1 MHTGAEIDLK
11 LKKTMKLKTIKEMT
25 AVVAF
30 CTACLKLIREGI
42 KFFNT
47 IKTRFPKK
55 EKEVQPSQQS
65 SRNVKSIT
73 LNDIFRW
80 NKGQSAA
87 SHHRGLFAL
96 GELHVICAQTGMG
109 KSIFAV
115 EMGLA
120 MAGGKE
126 SEPYAIVKSILG
138 DKWDATKQRVEYLDG
153 ENGEDELYERYG
165 RGDVNYPDTFTVV
178 PSGEISSIDDLEKYI
193 RQRAEE
199 SKYREDRTIIIDHP
213 GCYDGSD
220 NPHRMQKFYKSLKSI
235 IVNYRQGGH
244 CLTVFVLSFVNTD
257 KPWKPVYSEDIIG
270 TKELKNIAHTIV
282 ALCPCRK
289 GGEYRFLKVV
299 KSRSGEKNEEVPVL
313 KISKEGGLFLHFVGR
328 MNEKDALPLPV
339 KSRKTPVTSPDL
351 EQDIF
356 EVTGTSVASSE
367 SVLQDEKPETV
378 EEVTGFAVEPDKR
391 KKVTPGKLQRM
402 KQMYKE
408 GLKQGEIAK
417 ALGLCRKTVNKHLQ
431 CINRE
436 EPQCNLLPLSC

>member
-1 MHTGAEIDLK
+1 MSL
-11 LKKTMKLKTIKEMT
+11 
-25 AVVAF
+25 
-30 CTACLKLIREGI
+30 
-42 KFFNT
+42 
-47 IKTRFPKK
+47 P
-55 EKEVQPSQQS
+55 
-65 SRNVKSIT
+65 
-73 LNDIFRW
+73 
-80 NKGQSAA
+80 
-87 SHHRGLFAL
+87 RGLFAP

-126 SEPYAIVKSILG
+126 SKPYAIVKNILG

-165 RGDVNYPDTFTVV
+165 RGDVDYPDTFTVV

-199 SKYREDRTIIIDHP
+199 SKYREDCTIIIDHP

-220 NPHRMQKFYKSLKSI
+220 NPHRMQKFYKFLKSI

-244 CLTVFVLSFVNTD
+244 CLTVFVLSFVKTD
-257 KPWKPVYSEDIIG
+257 KPWKPVYSEDIMG

-299 KSRSGEKNEEVPVL
+299 KSRSGEKNEEVPIL

-328 MNEKDALPLPV
+328 MNEKDALPLLV

-351 EQDIF
+351 KQDIF
-356 EVTGTSVASSE
+356 EVTGTSIASSE

-378 EEVTGFAVEPDKR
+378 EEVTGSAVKPNKR
-391 KKVTPGKLQRM
+391 RKVTSGILQRM

-417 ALGLCRKTVNKHLQ
+417 ALGLCRKTVNKYLQ
-431 CINRE
+431 CINQE
-436 EPQCNLLPLSC
+436 EPQCNLSPLLC